1 MIRSMTGFGQAERK
15 LEGFLCR
22 VEIKTANHRFF
33 NVNFRLPSN
42 SGRLETEIQKV
53 LQEVI
58 TRGHVN
64 YSLSFSNSDSEVR
77 QNLPILDLERA
88 KIHWETLSALKKELE
103 ITEEIG
109 LSHIVGES
117 FRRNSEMIPIENF
130 QTEDIAELTREALK
144 ELIEFRTHE
153 GLNIERDLQERLMF
167 LGEVLRGIEKRAP
180 DRLVSERDRL
190 QRSVQ
195 ELCGRDV
202 FDQDRLAR
210 EIAILADKWDIS
222 EEAVRLHSHLD
233 LFSLTMNENT
243 SLPVGKKLGFILQE
257 ILREVNTI
265 SAKANDSVISKA
277 TIECKE
283 EIERIREQLENI
295 E

>member
-22 VEIKTANHRFF
+22 VEIKTVNHRFF

-233 LFSLTMNENT
+233 LFSLTMNDKT
-243 SLPVGKKLGFILQE
+243 SLPAGKKLGFILQE
-257 ILREVNTI
+257 ILREVNPI

>member
-22 VEIKTANHRFF
+22 VEIKTVNHRFF

-233 LFSLTMNENT
+233 LFSLTMNEKT
-243 SLPVGKKLGFILQE
+243 SLPAGKKLGFILQE

>member
-22 VEIKTANHRFF
+22 VEIKTVNHRFF

-88 KIHWETLSALKKELE
+88 KIYWETLSALKKELE

-167 LGEVLRGIEKRAP
+167 LGEVLKGIEKRAP

-243 SLPVGKKLGFILQE
+243 SLPAGKKLGFILQE

>member
-22 VEIKTANHRFF
+22 VEIKTVNHRFF

-88 KIHWETLSALKKELE
+88 KIYWETLSALKKELE

-233 LFSLTMNENT
+233 LFSLTMNEKT
-243 SLPVGKKLGFILQE
+243 SLPAGKKLGFILQE

>member
-15 LEGFLCR
+15 LEGFLIR
-22 VEIKTANHRFF
+22 VEIKTVNHRFF

>member
-22 VEIKTANHRFF
+22 VEIKTVNHRVF

-233 LFSLTMNENT
+233 LFSLTMNEKT
-243 SLPVGKKLGFILQE
+243 SLPAGKKLGFILQE

>member
-22 VEIKTANHRFF
+22 VEIKTVNHRFF

-144 ELIEFRTHE
+144 ELIEYRTHE

-233 LFSLTMNENT
+233 LFSLTMNEKT
-243 SLPVGKKLGFILQE
+243 SLPAGKKLGFILQE

>member
-1 MIRSMTGFGQAERK
+1 MIRSMTGFGQAEKK

-22 VEIKTANHRFF
+22 VEIKTVNHRFF

-53 LQEVI
+53 LQEEI

-64 YSLSFSNSDSEVR
+64 YSLTFRNSDYEVH
-77 QNLPILDLERA
+77 QNLPVLDWERA
-88 KIHWETLSALKKELE
+88 AIHHEALSALKEQFD

-109 LSHIVGES
+109 LSHIMGES

-243 SLPVGKKLGFILQE
+243 SLPAGKKLGFILQE

>member
-22 VEIKTANHRFF
+22 VEIKTVNHRFF

-88 KIHWETLSALKKELE
+88 KIYWETLSALKKELE

>member
-22 VEIKTANHRFF
+22 VEIKTVNHRFF

-202 FDQDRLAR
+202 VDQDRLAR

-233 LFSLTMNENT
+233 LFSLTMNEKT
-243 SLPVGKKLGFILQE
+243 SLPAGKKLGFILQE

>member
-1 MIRSMTGFGQAERK
+1 M
-15 LEGFLCR
+15 
-22 VEIKTANHRFF
+22 
-33 NVNFRLPSN
+33 
-42 SGRLETEIQKV
+42 
-53 LQEVI
+53 
-58 TRGHVN
+58 N

-88 KIHWETLSALKKELE
+88 KIYWETLSALKKELE

-233 LFSLTMNENT
+233 LFSLTMNEKT
-243 SLPVGKKLGFILQE
+243 SLPAGKKLGFILQE

>member
-22 VEIKTANHRFF
+22 VEIKTVNHRFF

-42 SGRLETEIQKV
+42 SGRLETAIQKV

-64 YSLSFSNSDSEVR
+64 YSLTFRNSDSEVR
-77 QNLPILDLERA
+77 QNLPVLDLERA
-88 KIHWETLSALKKELE
+88 KIHWEALSALKKELA

-117 FRRNSEMIPIENF
+117 FRRNNEMIPIENF
-130 QTEDIAELTREALK
+130 QTEDIVELTREALK

-153 GLNIERDLQERLMF
+153 GLNIERDLRERLIF
-167 LGEVLRGIEKRAP
+167 LGEVLKSIEKRAP
-180 DRLVSERDRL
+180 DRLALERDRL

-195 ELCGRDV
+195 ELCGSDV

-222 EEAVRLHSHLD
+222 EETVRLHSHLD

-243 SLPVGKKLGFILQE
+243 SLPAGKKLGFILQE

-283 EIERIREQLENI
+283 EVERIREQLENI

>member
-22 VEIKTANHRFF
+22 VEIKTVNHRFF

-233 LFSLTMNENT
+233 LFSLTMNEKT
-243 SLPVGKKLGFILQE
+243 SLPAWKKLGFILQE

>member
-22 VEIKTANHRFF
+22 VEIKTVNHRFF

-144 ELIEFRTHE
+144 ELIEFRTNE

-233 LFSLTMNENT
+233 LFSLTMNEKT
-243 SLPVGKKLGFILQE
+243 SLPAGKKLGFILQE

>member
-22 VEIKTANHRFF
+22 VEIKTVNHRFF

-53 LQEVI
+53 LQEEI

-64 YSLSFSNSDSEVR
+64 YSLTFRNSDSEVR

-117 FRRNSEMIPIENF
+117 FRRNNEMIPIENF

>member
-1 MIRSMTGFGQAERK
+1 MIRSMTGFCQAERK

-22 VEIKTANHRFF
+22 VEIKTVNHRFF

-233 LFSLTMNENT
+233 LFSLTMNEKT
-243 SLPVGKKLGFILQE
+243 SLPAGKKLGFILQE

>member
-22 VEIKTANHRFF
+22 VEIKTVNHRFF

-180 DRLVSERDRL
+180 ARLVSERDRL

-233 LFSLTMNENT
+233 LFSLTMNEKT
-243 SLPVGKKLGFILQE
+243 SLPAGKKLGFILQE

>member
-1 MIRSMTGFGQAERK
+1 MIRSMTGFVQAERK

-22 VEIKTANHRFF
+22 VEIKTVNHRFF

-233 LFSLTMNENT
+233 LFSLTMNEKT
-243 SLPVGKKLGFILQE
+243 SLPAGKKLGFILQE